1 MLCARAVGALLALV
15 LVSGVALAVVMVEA
29 PLHPDDTPRTLVVD
43 TDAGA
48 DDAVAILEILQA
60 EARNL
65 RPFRTIAITCV
76 QGNTGVE
83 NVTRNVLAT
92 LKIADR
98 LDIPVYAGAAV
109 ALLPPRPSYSGFF
122 GSDGFGDFLDT
133 FPAEPAPEQYL
144 REGPAAVALVRL
156 VKENPGQLTLV
167 CIGPLTNVAL
177 AARLDPG
184 FLDNLRD
191 LFILGGAARGN
202 GNAAPGAEFN
212 VLGDPGAAAVVLEAV
227 TKPVY
232 LLPWETVMDAE
243 LPMEWRVKELGEVRS
258 IAMKFLNLAESVAL
272 SKMSTWTSGDGLLA
286 AHLIDGAVAPFG
298 RAVRVAVL
306 VGEGPARGVT
316 LVDYA
321 NTTGLPANAV
331 LIEKPDTSLFKRLL
345 LDLLG

>member
-1 MLCARAVGALLALV
+1 MALV

-122 GSDGFGDFLDT
+122 GSDGFGDFLDK

-243 LPMEWRVKELGEVRS
+243 LPMEWRVKELGEVKS